1 VSSGISG
8 LGYGVVV
15 FSDPPRDHHRRA
27 RHLLL
32 HPHVHAC
39 VHRRATA
46 MTWSGPA
53 GQRGID
59 EATFPAVA
67 QRGHHERLGRLG
79 QLRGNGDGGLGSS
92 YDGVHP
98 SGDIER
104 EVKLSN
110 YRGVTPAVPSHN
122 WEQVF
127 AKGDHPVV
135 IRQGVCARR
144 KLSVTP
150 AAVFA
155 GLPQGLRCAANPGR
169 DEELLL

>member
-1 VSSGISG
+1 
-8 LGYGVVV
+8 
-15 FSDPPRDHHRRA
+15 
-27 RHLLL
+27 
-32 HPHVHAC
+32 
-39 VHRRATA
+39 

-98 SGDIER
+98 SGHIER